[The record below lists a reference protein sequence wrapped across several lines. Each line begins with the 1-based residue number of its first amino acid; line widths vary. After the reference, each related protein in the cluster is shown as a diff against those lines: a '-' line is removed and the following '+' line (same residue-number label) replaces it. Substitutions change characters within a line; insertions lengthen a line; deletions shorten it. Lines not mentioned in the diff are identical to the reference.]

1 MSDNPQ
7 PRRDTQPPSALA
19 ELRQMLGQPVSR
31 ERADEM
37 DALAQRLGVRI
48 AWGSVDLTTNQRR
61 EGRARR

>member
-37 DALAQRLGVRI
+37 DALAQRLGVHFWATVRI
-48 AWGSVDLTTNQRR
+48 VILEPLWGWA
-61 EGRARR
+61 EK